1 MMDIKMGCRTY
12 LEEELT
18 KAREKPTLRKVLF
31 ETLNLNEVIALDIFV
46 LIASGNLHFGAQ

>member
-31 ETLNLNEVIALDIFV
+31 EMLNLNEVAGDILV
-46 LIASGNLHFGAQ
+46 LIE